1 MSGWRRCFWRD
12 AEKEVRA
19 WLRKDKNMVKRPKV
33 WSWNYMSYTERAM
46 CRQTK
51 WQHCWN
57 HLTFTLPVSKKI
69 YYKWWKWKII
79 LKHIRLWNNCQLQE
93 GFMGLQRVT
102 HQAASLFRFKQIKW
116 VQYKMHWN
124 PHKWIHECW
133 YLQLILFRTTG
144 NYFKW
149 TGFTKKQRGKTKLRQ
164 GLYYAS
170 LFVNAHPSK
179 STSWPFG
186 ALSVKISTAFASP
199 IHLTANMVY
208 WSAQ

>member
-1 MSGWRRCFWRD
+1 
-12 AEKEVRA
+12 
-19 WLRKDKNMVKRPKV
+19 
-33 WSWNYMSYTERAM
+33 M

-186 ALSVKISTAFASP
+186 ALPVKISTAFASP
-199 IHLTANMVY
+199 IHLTANMDY